1 MLKESKI
8 NKINTN
14 INASIS
20 MSKTRPFLLYNI
32 PSGYAVV
39 YVNNGILATM
49 AKPCVGAGIP
59 VNKAVDEIKK
69 GIPPTI

>member
-49 AKPCVGAGIP
+49 AKPCIDAGDSSGENCRIQ
-59 VNKAVDEIKK
+59 VVSGMKM
-69 GIPPTI
+69 